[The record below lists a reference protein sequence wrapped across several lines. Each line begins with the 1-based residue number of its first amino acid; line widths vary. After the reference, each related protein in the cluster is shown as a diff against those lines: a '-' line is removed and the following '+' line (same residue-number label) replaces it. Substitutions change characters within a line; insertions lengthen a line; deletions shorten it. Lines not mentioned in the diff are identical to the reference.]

1 MIIGLLCGQLKAS
14 INMKRLMT
22 IVYILSA
29 LCVTAIITSCD
40 KDTPEDWSEV
50 VKLYVDAELGEYRPW
65 GHPEDAE
72 PLDGLK
78 IKERKDADWEVIPI
92 DGIDGFTHSLGWEFY
107 LEVEKVYLANPPADA
122 SNIRYRLIKI
132 VDEQKVRTPEFPT
145 LEVKGAQGALANSYT
160 ANIFEPVHFYLDG
173 NDYMQQDLRELC
185 DSLVFDIPWLKGTH
199 LSRKIYFHETGR
211 LQLISGWD
219 HRFIL
224 PMSGLC
230 RIKAYKDGDVVYSDA
245 ISVSLT
251 NEKDFLMYNW
261 KEITESM
268 NNSIGYVNFVDE
280 GHEFL
285 STHYVEGETPI
296 AKVSLSKPTDNTL
309 DWLYEYLYKLYK
321 EPLYTS
327 ESFTQEQYKNLFTD
341 IDDRE
346 TPLYIWQ
353 TASSLIALIHY
364 YDTDE
369 DITQYYIKAEPTK

>member
-1 MIIGLLCGQLKAS
+1 
-14 INMKRLMT
+14 MKRLMT

-29 LCVTAIITSCD
+29 LCITTVITSCD
-40 KDTPEDWSEV
+40 KDTPEDWSEIIN
-50 VKLYVDAELGEYRPW
+50 LYVDAELGEYRPW

-78 IKERKDADWEVIPI
+78 IKEKKNADWDIIPMN
-92 DGIDGFTHSLGWEFY
+92 GIEGFTHSLGWKFY
-107 LEVEKVYLANPPADA
+107 LEVEKVHLANPPADA
-122 SNIRYRLIKI
+122 SNVKYKLIKI
-132 VDEQKVRTPEFPT
+132 VNEQKVRTPEFPT

-173 NDYMQQDLRELC
+173 NNYMQQDLRELC

-199 LSRKIYFHETGR
+199 LSRKIYFHEVGR
-211 LQLISGWD
+211 NQLISGWD

-224 PMSGLC
+224 PVGGLC

-285 STHYVEGETPI
+285 STHYVVGETPI
-296 AKVSLSKPTDNTL
+296 AKVSLSKPTDDTL

-321 EPLYTS
+321 EPLYSS

-369 DITQYYIKAEPTK
+369 DITRYYIKAEPVK

>member
-1 MIIGLLCGQLKAS
+1 MKTLRNLLMCAVLLFA
-14 INMKRLMT
+14 
-22 IVYILSA
+22 V
-29 LCVTAIITSCD
+29 SCD
-40 KDTPEDWSEV
+40 RDLPKDWSEV
-50 VKLYVDAELGEYRPW
+50 INLYVDAELGEYRPW

-78 IKERKDADWEVIPI
+78 IKESKDADWEIIPM
-92 DGIDGFTHSLGWEFY
+92 DGIEGFTHSLGWEFY

-122 SNIRYRLIKI
+122 SNIRYRLIRI

-145 LEVKGAQGALANSYT
+145 LEVKGALANSYT

-285 STHYVEGETPI
+285 STHYVVGETPI
-296 AKVSLSKPTDNTL
+296 AKVSLSKPTDDTL

-321 EPLYTS
+321 EPLYSS

>member
-1 MIIGLLCGQLKAS
+1 MRKLFHFTILLL
-14 INMKRLMT
+14 
-22 IVYILSA
+22 LSA
-29 LCVTAIITSCD
+29 IYISCD
-40 KDTPEDWSEV
+40 KDLTEDWNEV
-50 VKLYVDAELGEYRPW
+50 INLYVDAELGEYRPW
-65 GHPEDAE
+65 GHPTDAE

-78 IKERKDADWEVIPI
+78 IKENKDADWEIIPM

-107 LEVEKVYLANPPADA
+107 LEVEKVHLVNPPADA

-132 VDEQKVRTPEFPT
+132 VEEQKVRTPEFPT

-173 NDYMQQDLRELC
+173 NDYMLQDLRELC
-185 DSLVFDIPWLKGTH
+185 DSLVFDIPYSKGTH
-199 LSRKIYFHETGR
+199 LSRKIFFHETGR
-211 LQLISGWD
+211 TQLISGWD

-251 NEKDFLMYNW
+251 NDKDFLMHDW
-261 KEITESM
+261 AEITESM
-268 NNSIGYVNFVDE
+268 NSSIGYVNFVDE

-285 STHYVEGETPI
+285 STHYVVGETPI
-296 AKVSLSKPTDNTL
+296 AKVSLSKPTDDTL
-309 DWLYEYLYKLYK
+309 DWLFEYLYKLYK
-321 EPLYTS
+321 EPLYS
-327 ESFTQEQYKNLFTD
+327 CESFAQEQYKNLFTD

-353 TASSLIALIHY
+353 TASSLISLIHW

-369 DITQYYIKAEPTK
+369 DITQYYIKAEPVK

>member
-50 VKLYVDAELGEYRPW
+50 VKLYVDAELGVYRPW

-78 IKERKDADWEVIPI
+78 IKERKDADWEIIPM
-92 DGIDGFTHSLGWEFY
+92 DGIDGFTHSLGWKFY
-107 LEVEKVYLANPPADA
+107 LEVEKVHLANPPADA

-132 VDEQKVRTPEFPT
+132 VEEQKVRTPEFPT

-199 LSRKIYFHETGR
+199 LSRKIFFQETGR
-211 LQLISGWD
+211 TQLISGWD

-251 NEKDFLMYNW
+251 NDKDFLMYNW

-285 STHYVEGETPI
+285 STHYVVGETPI
-296 AKVSLSKPTDNTL
+296 AKVSLSKPTDDTL

-321 EPLYTS
+321 EPLYSS

-353 TASSLIALIHY
+353 TASSLISLIHY

-369 DITQYYIKAEPTK
+369 DITQYYIKAEPVK

>member
-1 MIIGLLCGQLKAS
+1 MKVIRLYIAIVIALLAT
-14 INMKRLMT
+14 NT
-22 IVYILSA
+22 F
-29 LCVTAIITSCD
+29 TSCD
-40 KDTPEDWSEV
+40 TDLTEDRSKV
-50 VKLYVDAELGEYRPW
+50 INLYVDAELGEYRPW

-92 DGIDGFTHSLGWEFY
+92 DGIIGFSYVEGNEY
-107 LEVEKVYLANPPADA
+107 CLEVEKTHLVNPPADA

-132 VDEQKVRTPEFPT
+132 VEEQKVRTPEFPT

-173 NDYMQQDLRELC
+173 NNYMQQDLRELC

-245 ISVSLT
+245 ISISLT
-251 NEKDFLMYNW
+251 NDKDFLMYNW
-261 KEITESM
+261 EEITESM

-285 STHYVEGETPI
+285 STHYVVGETPI
-296 AKVSLSKPTDNTL
+296 AKVSLSKPTDDTL

-321 EPLYTS
+321 EPLYSS
-327 ESFTQEQYKNLFTD
+327 ESFAQEQYKNLFTD

-353 TASSLIALIHY
+353 TASSLIALIHW

-369 DITQYYIKAEPTK
+369 DIIQYYIKAEPIKIINMNKSY

>member
-1 MIIGLLCGQLKAS
+1 MIIGLLCGPLIAS

-78 IKERKDADWEVIPI
+78 IKEKKNADWDIIPMN
-92 DGIDGFTHSLGWEFY
+92 GIEGFTHSLGWKFY
-107 LEVEKVYLANPPADA
+107 LEVEKVHLANPPADA
-122 SNIRYRLIKI
+122 SNVKYKLIKI
-132 VDEQKVRTPEFPT
+132 VNEQKVRTPEFPT

-199 LSRKIYFHETGR
+199 LSRKIFFQETGR
-211 LQLISGWD
+211 TQLISGWD

-251 NEKDFLMYNW
+251 NDKDFLMYNW

-285 STHYVEGETPI
+285 STHYVLGETPI
-296 AKVSLSKPTDNTL
+296 AKVSLSKPTDDTL

-321 EPLYTS
+321 EPLYSS

-369 DITQYYIKAEPTK
+369 DITRYYIKAEPVK